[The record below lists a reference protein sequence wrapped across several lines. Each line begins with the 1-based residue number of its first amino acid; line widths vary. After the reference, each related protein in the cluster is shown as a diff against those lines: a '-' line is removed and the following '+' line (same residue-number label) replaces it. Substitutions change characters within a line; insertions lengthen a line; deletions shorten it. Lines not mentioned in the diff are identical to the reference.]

1 MSDNKTIVKWKEYH
15 VGADQMRDHLNDVS
29 PSFCLAKWMMVSMH
43 LTNGK
48 TQSCYHPPA
57 HDIPLEELGTNPGA
71 LHNTPTKIEER
82 QQMRRGERPSGCNYC
97 WRIEDAPGGGGKG
110 HLSDRHYRSSEWWIA
125 GELDN
130 VKQGDVDFDSN
141 VTPPYVEVNFNQ
153 ACNFKCIYC
162 SPHLSTEW
170 EEEIKK
176 FGAFELTDRVH
187 NNLEALTQSGLM
199 PLRVANRDNPYV
211 KAFWE
216 WWPTVYPNLRV
227 FRMTG
232 GEPLMD
238 SNTWKVLDY
247 ALENPNADLELS
259 ITSNLCP
266 PKPELFDKFIGKA
279 QDLEKIQI
287 WEDPAKFNHY
297 SGNHWYVSPAIKYFM
312 LFVSCD
318 SVGPQA
324 EYIRTGMDFDVLK
337 NNVTKFLDNTH
348 GTSVSFINTFNILSL
363 PRLKDFLQWILDLRE
378 RYSYDNQQDVSI
390 AIPNNGDHEHPPFKR
405 DKRQRIWFD
414 IPILNN
420 PAWLSIRLLA
430 GTEWVNYVQEC
441 IKFMEDNVQKDDYD
455 TSFRG
460 FKPYEILKLKRDL
473 AVMRQQ
479 YTAQEKLVNQTR
491 FVEFVNELDRR
502 RDTNFNN
509 TFPELVEYYDQW
521 SK

>member
-1 MSDNKTIVKWKEYH
+1 
-15 VGADQMRDHLNDVS
+15 
-29 PSFCLAKWMMVSMH
+29 
-43 LTNGK
+43 
-48 TQSCYHPPA
+48 
-57 HDIPLEELGTNPGA
+57 
-71 LHNTPTKIEER
+71 
-82 QQMRRGERPSGCNYC
+82 
-97 WRIEDAPGGGGKG
+97 
-110 HLSDRHYRSSEWWIA
+110 
-125 GELDN
+125 
-130 VKQGDVDFDSN
+130 
-141 VTPPYVEVNFNQ
+141 VEVNFNQ

-324 EYIRTGMDFDVLK
+324 EYIRTGLDIAVWEK
-337 NNVTKFLDNTH
+337 NLDTYLSNTQLPI
-348 GTSVSFINTFNILSL
+348 TFMITFNILTVTNFQSL
-363 PRLKDFLQWILDLRE
+363 LEKILEWRRKYNTTGKTQPGKWQRIRFDTPYLKEPLQYDMNLLPKDEFMPYMHDHLQFIKDNIDNDDRCKFSDLEYEKFRRVVDYMATTNYSPDRIAEGRKDFYKWF
-378 RYSYDNQQDVSI
+378 S
-390 AIPNNGDHEHPPFKR
+390 EH
-405 DKRQRIWFD
+405 
-414 IPILNN
+414 
-420 PAWLSIRLLA
+420 
-430 GTEWVNYVQEC
+430 
-441 IKFMEDNVQKDDYD
+441 
-455 TSFRG
+455 
-460 FKPYEILKLKRDL
+460 
-473 AVMRQQ
+473 
-479 YTAQEKLVNQTR
+479 
-491 FVEFVNELDRR
+491 DRR
-502 RDTNFNN
+502 RDTNFLK
-509 TFPELVEYYDQW
+509 TFPELQNFYLQCKDLHE
-521 SK
+521 